1 MQITP
6 ADEVLKVIGVPRS
19 TATAATVQPAELL
32 DIDRHQLARLAHVES
47 AKTARRLRKQ
57 MRETVRAVPSKDAM
71 HGAGVHPEHARDAV
85 RSPVLLHPQ
94 RQDGALERIGR
105 SCWRMPRAAG
115 PVVQIRSATEPAVHR
130 APADAHVPSDR
141 SDADAPRLSDQKL
154 TRPRRGASG
163 TVHRSPPT
171 LVLASNTSTLV
182 GGFFCYLGLGRPQLA
197 PAPSNRQSRLGRR
210 GESIASEPL
219 GWTKQ
224 CKRWPDL
231 EPGRPARPARARRPE
246 PPLPDP
252 G

>member
-19 TATAATVQPAELL
+19 TATAAAVQPAELL

-47 AKTARRLRKQ
+47 AKNARRLRKQ
-57 MRETVRAVPSKDAM
+57 MRGTVRAVASK
-71 HGAGVHPEHARDAV
+71 GAVPRDAV

-154 TRPRRGASG
+154 T
-163 TVHRSPPT
+163 
-171 LVLASNTSTLV
+171 
-182 GGFFCYLGLGRPQLA
+182 
-197 PAPSNRQSRLGRR
+197 
-210 GESIASEPL
+210 
-219 GWTKQ
+219 
-224 CKRWPDL
+224 
-231 EPGRPARPARARRPE
+231 
-246 PPLPDP
+246 
-252 G
+252 